1 MRSVRGLGP
10 GVGVTLLAM
19 ALGTLPGLA
28 AAPRFPSPLVL
39 LGGGPAGSA
48 IVAQALSLAGGAGA
62 RVAILPLASDHPEQ
76 ASAAYRRYLDAFGV
90 QSFGLLSPTKASAAS
105 PAVLREEASA
115 DLLFF
120 PGGDQRRLV
129 SALAGTPLLGAVF
142 DAWRRGAVVAGTS
155 AGAMPW
161 GDTYIANGTSQGAF
175 ADAFDRD
182 AQGRPGLE
190 LEGGLRLVDD
200 LLVDT
205 HFDEDQRLG
214 RLLLAEA
221 ATPSATAIGI
231 DGGTA
236 AILTG
241 QTVHVLGAGA
251 VTVLEAPRLLGNN
264 ALSAGPSD
272 LFAAGPFEMQR
283 LVGGQSY
290 LLGSAMPEAVAQPL
304 PAPTAT
310 PAPGGFFGW
319 FASRP
324 AAAPTPAPPVP
335 VGPREPITLIGDPV
349 PPPESDAVADFVR
362 DAGGTQARILILSG
376 DGAARDAETWR
387 SGLLVAGAGS
397 ATIQTA
403 TDLHDQSLSVALEQA
418 TGIFFLED
426 DLGTLLTKLNAGQRN
441 LGDIAALYASRLP
454 VGAAGLG
461 TRILGDVA
469 YFGQPGGTDR
479 EVMPGLHLLAGTVAD
494 DGFWQPAGLER
505 LIQATLMAG
514 HATGFGLGPGSAL
527 RVTGGQALAM
537 GTQQIVV
544 LEGHGLQA
552 STLPATNSVAP
563 ASATGLEVSVLAP
576 QGAYDLASFRPR
588 F

>member
-1 MRSVRGLGP
+1 MGLP
-10 GVGVTLLAM
+10 VGVTLLAW

-39 LGGGPAGSA
+39 IGGGPPGSA
-48 IVAQALSLAGGAGA
+48 IVAQALSLAGGSGA
-62 RVAILPLASDHPEQ
+62 RVAVLPLASDDPEQ
-76 ASAAYRRYLDAFGV
+76 AASAYRKYLDAFGV
-90 QSFGLLSPTKASAAS
+90 QSFGLLSPTHASAAS
-105 PAVLREEASA
+105 PEVLRQEASA

-129 SALAGTPLLGAVF
+129 SALDGTPLLGAIL
-142 DAWRRGAVVAGTS
+142 DAWMRGAVIAGTS

-161 GDTYIANGTSQGAF
+161 GSTYIANGTSRGAL

-190 LEGGLRLVDD
+190 LERGLRLVDD

-221 ATPSATAIGI
+221 ATPSATAIGV
-231 DGGTA
+231 DEGTA

-241 QTVHVLGAGA
+241 QTVHVIGAGA
-251 VTVLEAPRLLGNN
+251 VTVLEAPGLLGDN
-264 ALSAGPSD
+264 AMAAGPSD
-272 LFAAGPFEMQR
+272 LFAAGPFEMER

-290 LLGSAMPEAVAQPL
+290 VLGSATPMAAPAL

-319 FASRP
+319 FAHRP
-324 AAAPTPAPPVP
+324 SAPPSPAPGAP
-335 VGPREPITLIGDPV
+335 VGPHEPITIIGDPV
-349 PPPESDAVADFVR
+349 PPPQSDAVAAFVR
-362 DAGGTQARILILSG
+362 DSGGTQARILILAG
-376 DGAARDAETWR
+376 DGAARDAEAWR
-387 SGLLVAGAGS
+387 SGLLLAGAGS

-403 TDLHDQSLSVALEQA
+403 TDLHDQSLSAALEQA

-426 DLGTLLTKLNAGQRN
+426 ESGTLLVKLNAGQRN
-441 LGDIAALYASRLP
+441 LADIAALYASRLP
-454 VGAAGLG
+454 VAAAGLG
-461 TRILGDVA
+461 MRILGDVA
-469 YFGQPGGTDR
+469 YFGRPGGTDR
-479 EVMPGLHLLAGTVAD
+479 EVMAGLHLLPGTVAD
-494 DGFWQPAGLER
+494 DGFWGPSGLER

-527 RVTGGQALAM
+527 RVTDGQALAM
-537 GTQQIVV
+537 GSQQIVV
-544 LEGHGLQA
+544 LEGHGVQA
-552 STLPATNSVAP
+552 STLPATDSVAP

-576 QGAYDLASFRPR
+576 QGVYDLVGFRPR